1 MSNPDAFSRACGF
14 RRGLLSVATLAFAAA
29 VLAAA
34 PASAAGAAADAR
46 DDNRENRWEGMR
58 FGVVHSRR
66 AADATGAG
74 SRGAA
79 AKSRGN
85 KANAAAPAA
94 RSSRSGGGAA
104 SGSVGGSRVAT
115 GTGKNGFQVLYDAE
129 PGVGFQKPV
138 ANATKY
144 IIVYQDDAD
153 HGARTGRIDPSK
165 VVARVRAIL
174 DEGGASQWGVLD
186 FEDPYDD
193 IFRAGPSDPRYAPA
207 MESLVATIRAVK
219 QQFPQTKWTYYAFPR
234 VPYWIGAN
242 GDKQWVQVD
251 AATREAE
258 LDRILDRYAPV
269 MNELDWFQTSVYDM
283 YERSLDMPISL
294 VGRDEAEADWRR
306 ASVEVVKR
314 WFERTGAQAPPVIP
328 AVSPWFQPG
337 GRALKNRAIPL
348 AEFVED
354 QIRPLAE
361 AGASGVS
368 VWSAMDWFI
377 DVSTRENTLL
387 SATGQAA
394 RDEMRGIFASEY
406 LRTNPSTVEWTSTA
420 TRRTLGDACNQT
432 LRQAMIAIAAAGEA
446 ARAARANPSSAT
458 AGSGG
463 SLASGDT
470 VAKPSAGE

>member
-1 MSNPDAFSRACGF
+1 MALVA
-14 RRGLLSVATLAFAAA
+14 LSAV
-29 VLAAA
+29 VLAGPSALGA
-34 PASAAGAAADAR
+34 GGGEARDDQRARGWNGLNFGVSHSRRVDDASKAKDQTKENDKGSIVHTKRGDSKPASKPAAGAAQAPTAR
-46 DDNRENRWEGMR
+46 GAR
-58 FGVVHSRR
+58 
-66 AADATGAG
+66 AG
-74 SRGAA
+74 SSAGA
-79 AKSRGN
+79 S
-85 KANAAAPAA
+85 
-94 RSSRSGGGAA
+94 

-129 PGVGFQKPV
+129 PGLGFQKPV

-144 IIVYQDDAD
+144 MIVYQDDAD

-174 DEGGASQWGVLD
+174 DAGGASPWGVLD

-207 MESLVATIRAVK
+207 MESLVETIRAVK

-234 VPYWIGAN
+234 IPYWIGAN
-242 GDKQWVQVD
+242 SDKQWVQVD
-251 AATREAE
+251 AATRAAE
-258 LDRILDRYAPV
+258 LDRVLERYAPV
-269 MNELDWFQTSVYDM
+269 MNELDWFQPSVYDV

-294 VGRDEAEADWRR
+294 VGRDEAEADYRR
-306 ASVEVVKR
+306 ASVEVVQR
-314 WFERTGAQAPPVIP
+314 WFDRGGSAAKPIIP

-337 GRALKNRAIPL
+337 GRAMKNRAIPTT
-348 AEFVED
+348 EFVED

-377 DVSTRENTLL
+377 DVSTRENMLL

-406 LRTNPSTVEWTSTA
+406 LRTNPSTVNWTATA
-420 TRRTLGDACNQT
+420 TRRTLGDACNET

-446 ARAARANPSSAT
+446 ARAARSTPASA
-458 AGSGG
+458 SGG
-463 SLASGDT
+463 SRASIASGEVVT
-470 VAKPSAGE
+470 KPAAGE